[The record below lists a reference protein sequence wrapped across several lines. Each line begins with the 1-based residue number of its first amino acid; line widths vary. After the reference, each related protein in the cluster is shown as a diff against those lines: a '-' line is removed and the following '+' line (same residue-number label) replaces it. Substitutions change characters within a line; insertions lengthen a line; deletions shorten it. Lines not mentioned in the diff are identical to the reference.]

1 MFKKLLACL
10 LNRWVIALLGLLA
23 LSLLIWFVGPLIAI
37 ADYRPLEPGAIR
49 AALIALAILFYIG
62 KQLWKLLKARRANA
76 RLMDGL
82 LKQPAS
88 QASAVDPVAAEE
100 LATLGKRFAD
110 AIVVL
115 KKARLSERGRN
126 SVLDLLANLRQQW
139 VYELPWYIMIGSP
152 GSGKTTALAN
162 SGLQFPLS
170 ERFGQAAIRGVGGT
184 RNCDWWFT
192 DRAVLLD
199 TAGRYTTQDSNQQAD
214 SAAWTGFMQLLKKY
228 RVRRPINGVL
238 LTLSVPELLEQSP
251 AKRASHIE
259 ALRMRLQ
266 ELHDELDIRFPLYV
280 LVTKIDL
287 LPGCM
292 EFFSDMGKEERAQVW
307 GTTFPYREAG
317 TEAATAPA
325 FSADFAALEE
335 RINARLIDRM
345 QQERDPQRRALLYAF
360 PQQLAAVK
368 TTLCEFVDHLTS
380 TSRFTDQPLLRGVYF
395 TSGTQEG
402 SPIDRLMGSLGRAL
416 QLERKVLPPNTPSG
430 KSYFITRLLDRVV
443 FQEAGLAGINQ
454 RWERR
459 RARLQL
465 AALLLAGLLC
475 IGAIAA
481 WTVSFARNRAYITDV
496 QARTAAVSR
505 QLEQLGAIST
515 TNVVELLPAMQA
527 VRDLARVANVPEGS
541 PPASM
546 GFGLYQGDKL
556 AAASRS
562 SHRRLLHDVF
572 LPRLELRVQQQLQSD
587 GQSNPELLYEALKA
601 YLMLHDG
608 RYMNPAALKAFI
620 TADWENS
627 LPREVTLGQ
636 RQDLERHLDML
647 LASGDVLAPNPAD
660 PRLIAA
666 ARQALAQTPLAERI
680 YNRIKRQGAGSN
692 LPDFTIANAGGPSAM
707 LVFTRR
713 SEAAPGKGVPG
724 IYSVN
729 AYRQVFMQEAARVT
743 GQLADEE
750 GWVLGLTERER
761 GLAAPDKNS
770 ALVDEVQR
778 LYLQDYARTWAGFI
792 DDIALVR
799 ASSLKQS
806 IEQARILSAPDSP
819 LPLLLR
825 AIVKEVTLVQL
836 DEADKT
842 VADKAGDKIRSTREE
857 LRKLFGQGASQ
868 ESAASGLALPE
879 NIVDR
884 QFDALRR
891 QVRSPAPGQPAPI
904 DASIALINEL
914 YLLLT
919 ATDAALKGASTPPPS
934 DVPNKVKA
942 EGSRMPEPLR
952 GVMLTLSAG
961 GASQALGLT
970 RSNLSQAMQGALGD
984 FCSKA
989 ISGRYPFSKASARD
1003 VTPDDFSR
1011 LFAPGGLMDDF
1022 FQKNLAQY
1030 VNTATRPWSFRPVG
1044 DASQGPSSAA
1054 LLQFQRAQVI
1064 RDVFFRN
1071 SPAISMR
1078 LDLKPTMMDA
1088 SINQFILDV
1097 DGQLVKYSHGP
1108 QVPAPVLWPGPRGS
1122 TQVRLQLSPVS
1133 TSGASGRTFE
1143 GAWALF
1149 RLFDQVQ
1156 LDGTGQPEKFLAT
1169 FNVDG
1174 RKAQFEVL
1182 TNSVR
1187 NPFRLPELE
1196 QFQCPGTL

>member
-1 MFKKLLACL
+1 MIKKLLAWIM
-10 LNRWVIALLGLLA
+10 NRWVLAILGLLA
-23 LSLLIWFVGPLIAI
+23 LSLLIWLVGPLISI
-37 ADYRPLEPGAIR
+37 AEYRPLESGLVRIG
-49 AALIALAILFYIG
+49 LIALILLVYAG
-62 KQLWKLLKARRANA
+62 KQLWKLFKARRANA

-82 LKQPAS
+82 LKQPAG
-88 QASAVDPVAAEE
+88 QPAALDGITAEE
-100 LATLGKRFAD
+100 LATLGKRFEEA
-110 AIVVL
+110 VLVL
-115 KKARLSERGRN
+115 KKARLSQPGRN
-126 SVLDLLANLRQQW
+126 SLRDMLANLRRQW
-139 VYELPWYIMIGSP
+139 VYELPWYILIGSP
-152 GSGKTTALAN
+152 GSGKTTALVN

-192 DRAVLLD
+192 NNAVLLD
-199 TAGRYTTQDSNQQAD
+199 TAGRYTTQDSNQNSD
-214 SAAWTGFMQLLKKY
+214 SAAWSGFLQLLKKY

-251 AKRASHIE
+251 ARRASHIE
-259 ALRMRLQ
+259 TLRARLH
-266 ELHDELDIRFPLYV
+266 ELHEELGIRFPLYV

-287 LPGCM
+287 LPGFM
-292 EFFSDMGKEERAQVW
+292 EFFSEMGKDERAQVW
-307 GTTFPYREAG
+307 GATFPYRD
-317 TEAATAPA
+317 AAAESMPSSGFA
-325 FSADFAALEE
+325 EEFAALEE
-335 RINARLIDRM
+335 RLNARLVDRM
-345 QQERDPQRRALLYAF
+345 QQERDPQRRAQLYVF
-360 PQQLAAVK
+360 PQHFAAIK
-368 TTLCEFVDHLTS
+368 TTLCEFVDSLFAA
-380 TSRFTDQPLLRGVYF
+380 SRFTDQPMLRGVYF

-402 SPIDRLMGSLGRAL
+402 SPIDRLMGNLGRAM
-416 QLERKVLPPNTPSG
+416 QLERKVLPPNSPSG
-430 KSYFITRLLDRVV
+430 KSYFITRLLDQVV
-443 FQEAGLAGINQ
+443 FQEAGLAGANQ

-459 RARLQL
+459 RAMLQLGALVL
-465 AALLLAGLLC
+465 AALLCLA
-475 IGAIAA
+475 AIAA
-481 WTVSFARNRAYITDV
+481 WTISFARNRAYIAEI
-496 QARTAAVSR
+496 QARSAAVSK
-505 QLEQLGAIST
+505 QLDQLRAIPN
-515 TNVVELLPAMQA
+515 TNVLELLPAMQA
-527 VRDLARVANVPEGS
+527 VRDMARISSVPEGNV
-541 PPASM
+541 PFSM

-556 AAASRS
+556 AAAARTA
-562 SHRRLLHDVF
+562 HRRLLHDVF
-572 LPRLELRVQQQLQSD
+572 LPRLELRIQQQLQSE

-601 YLMLHDG
+601 YIMLHDG

-620 TADWENS
+620 TADWESS
-627 LPREVTLGQ
+627 LPRDATLGQ
-636 RQDLERHLDML
+636 RQELERHLDIL
-647 LASGDVLAPNPAD
+647 LASGDILAPNPAD
-660 PRLIAA
+660 PALIAA

-680 YNRIKRQGAGSN
+680 YNRIKRQGAGGN
-692 LPDFTIANAGGPSAM
+692 LPEFTIANAGGPSAL

-713 SEAAPGKGVPG
+713 SEAAPNKGVPG
-724 IYSVN
+724 IFSVN
-729 AYRQVFMQEAARVT
+729 GYRQVFMQEAARVT

-750 GWVLGLTERER
+750 SWVLGLPERER
-761 GLAAPDKNS
+761 GLAAPDKKA
-770 ALVDEVQR
+770 ALVNEVRR
-778 LYLQDYARTWAGFI
+778 LYLQDYARTWASFV

-799 ASSLKQS
+799 ANSLKQS

-825 AIVKEVTLVQL
+825 AIVKEVTLVQV

-842 VADKAGDKIRSTREE
+842 VADKAGEKIKSTREE
-857 LRKLFGQGASQ
+857 LLKLFGREAAPAGA
-868 ESAASGLALPE
+868 AASLALPE

-904 DASIALINEL
+904 DASVALINEL

-919 ATDAALKGASTPPPS
+919 ATDAALKGATTPPPS

-952 GVMLTLSAG
+952 SVMLTLSAG
-961 GASQALGLT
+961 GASQALGVT
-970 RSNLSQAMQGALGD
+970 RSNLSQAMQAALGD

-989 ISGRYPFSKASARD
+989 IAGRYPFSKGSPRD
-1003 VTPDDFSR
+1003 VRPDDFSR
-1011 LFAPGGLMDDF
+1011 LFGPGGLMDDF

-1044 DASQGPSSAA
+1044 DAVQGPSSAA

-1078 LDLKPTMMDA
+1078 LDLKPVSMDA
-1088 SINQFILDV
+1088 SITQFILDV

-1108 QVPAPVLWPGPRGS
+1108 QVPAPVQWPGPHGS

-1156 LDGTGQPEKFLAT
+1156 LDATGQPERFLAT

-1182 TNSVR
+1182 SNSVR